1 MKRKLTRWF
10 IYLLLI
16 FMGWS
21 LGYLR
26 LPYIKENKAFW
37 VGVAACLIGII
48 LLFTVLYMW
57 NRNELFTQLL
67 GKKRSVNDENASKT
81 YRWLWAMVAGC
92 MLLSAG
98 LSSYLIHRQNKSLK
112 KQTYTQNKRIQDQSE
127 IIESIRKSNLE
138 FLKTSLLDRIE
149 IELANS
155 PDRTLSELTIHR
167 LQSAVK
173 YSFTPYRTLQDD
185 TLSDI
190 ALSPE
195 RGQLLESLWK
205 LNIDSVAFAKIK
217 LKVSF
222 AQADLSKVNLS
233 NADLSYID
241 LRGAMLRE
249 ANLSGVN
256 LQNSDLRKADFWGA
270 NLSGGNLSNS
280 DLRRANLAWAEMNK
294 VDMHESNLNSANLT
308 SAQLIESDLRGAEIK
323 WVQLSSAL
331 LNNSN
336 LKDAILFDSKL
347 IMANLTNC
355 NLSNALLRK
364 SDFSS
369 AILTNIHVAEA
380 EVEED
385 WFNRLKDFGIEGLQ
399 ALTNNY
405 EVVSI
410 DTIGSKF
417 HTRRL
422 AN

>member
-1 MKRKLTRWF
+1 
-10 IYLLLI
+10 
-16 FMGWS
+16 MGWS

-37 VGVAACLIGII
+37 VGVAACLAGIV

-67 GKKRSVNDENASKT
+67 GKKRTIEDKNASKT

-92 MLLSAG
+92 VLLGAG
-98 LSSYLIHRQNKSLK
+98 LSSYLIHRQNKSFK
-112 KQTYTQNKRIQDQSE
+112 IQTNRQNKRIQEQSE

-173 YSFTPYRTLQDD
+173 YSFTPYRYLQDD
-185 TLSDI
+185 TLSDV

-205 LNIDSVAFAKIK
+205 LNIDSVTFAKIK

-308 SAQLIESDLRGAEIK
+308 SAQLIESDLRGALLK
-323 WVQLSSAL
+323 WATFNGTL
-331 LNNSN
+331 LNRVN
-336 LKDAILFDSKL
+336 LEDADLLHSYL
-347 IMANLTNC
+347 MMANFTEC
-355 NLSNALLRK
+355 NLTRTIIRQ
-364 SDFSS
+364 SDLTST
-369 AILTNIHVAEA
+369 ILKNVELTGADIEPEWMDMLMEW
-380 EVEED
+380 EVEGAAD
-385 WFNRLKDFGIEGLQ
+385 IAKRYTIIPRDSTPGNLFYKMKK
-399 ALTNNY
+399 NN
-405 EVVSI
+405 I
-410 DTIGSKF
+410 D
-417 HTRRL
+417 
-422 AN
+422 